1 MYVLV
6 TKLVFGSST
15 GAVCYVRQ
23 VGGLHQ
29 QACVKLNQSVSYALM
44 VNEQSKGKPF
54 IVCLFEEMTLKLSQI
69 TRWNCGLFCM
79 KAGLG
84 KQCIK

>member
-29 QACVKLNQSVSYALM
+29 QACVKLNQSVSYVLM
-44 VNEQSKGKPF
+44 VNEQSKGRAF
-54 IVCLFEEMTLKLSQI
+54 YSMLV
-69 TRWNCGLFCM
+69 
-79 KAGLG
+79 
-84 KQCIK
+84 